1 MPSDHTLRRDTL
13 SPLQLYLNALF
24 SDAEIICYCNS
35 RLFGQ
40 PRAPLCVIG
49 KGGGGLADRLTL
61 SGSAF
66 SLRILISNSVSESL
80 KIPGPMKAG
89 LLQDDCR
96 FDTCWGELV
105 ETGIKRESLVA
116 VAHVLGEI
124 SASTV

>member
-1 MPSDHTLRRDTL
+1 MCHR
-13 SPLQLYLNALF
+13 
-24 SDAEIICYCNS
+24 E
-35 RLFGQ
+35 
-40 PRAPLCVIG
+40 
-49 KGGGGLADRLTL
+49 GGRGLADRLTL

-80 KIPGPMKAG
+80 KIPGSMKAG

-105 ETGIKRESLVA
+105 ESSIKRESLVA